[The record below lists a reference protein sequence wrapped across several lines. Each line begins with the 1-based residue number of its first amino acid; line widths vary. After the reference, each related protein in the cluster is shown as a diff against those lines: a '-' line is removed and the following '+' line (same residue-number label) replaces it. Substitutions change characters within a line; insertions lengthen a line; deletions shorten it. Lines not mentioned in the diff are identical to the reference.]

1 MQQQSYNTLNSGIN
15 SFVTASP
22 DYELAPLGL
31 ASLTEQ
37 ADRLAEYGR
46 NGDIYVVHA
55 AEGETVIPMEVLEA
69 NPQIKELLF
78 NQMRDMGMNPTE
90 YVVGN
95 ELNSINPDTGMPEF
109 FFKSIFKAVKK
120 VFKAVA
126 PIVVP
131 ILGNMILPGIG
142 GILASAMY
150 TKLSGGSWG
159 DVLKGAALSYVG
171 GAAMQGFTGAGS
183 FAENFSAGL
192 TAPFDAVSNIGQSF
206 DQGIFGGAGAAN
218 LPGASLKD
226 QAFRTF
232 DPDAAQSGVLAGTP
246 PPQTFG
252 GGPDT
257 FSPGA
262 SGVDTGGGYFPS
274 TSGAAVAPASGFDNV
289 MTTMDATGNQFNAA
303 GQEIPFGNN
312 QSINVST
319 GDPSAAARA
328 VPVKPT
334 AEFDVS
340 DFGGLEGNP
349 PTLGQRFDSLT
360 SSAEKYFDQGSD
372 LLFGETPSQ
381 DSIYKLAAKNVSA
394 AKAQG
399 LTLSD
404 TAAIA
409 AAEAE
414 LAPSTLRQYGPIG
427 AGLAG
432 AAYLGGAFDQAEDP
446 YAEQREKD
454 RLALEAAR
462 GPNRLLASNPDRY
475 MVRDL
480 DPTKYAPTA
489 TFAAEGGLMQLR
501 GGGSAQYPR
510 REMLVEGPGTE
521 RSDDIPAMLSDGEFV
536 LNAKSVRGADPT
548 GQGNRYRGAQNLYG
562 MMRDFEMR
570 G

>member
-1 MQQQSYNTLNSGIN
+1 MQQPSYNTLNSGIN
-15 SFVTASP
+15 SFVAASP

-69 NPQIKELLF
+69 NPKIKELLF
-78 NQMRDMGMNPTE
+78 NQMRDMGINPAE

-109 FFKSIFKAVKK
+109 FIKGIFKAVKK

-131 ILGNMILPGIG
+131 LVGNAILPGIG
-142 GILASAMY
+142 GILASGIY

-159 DVLKGAALSYVG
+159 DVLKGAALSYAG
-171 GAAMQGFTGAGS
+171 GAITQGIMGSGSFFDDLGAGLR
-183 FAENFSAGL
+183 APYDAAMNIRQSAG
-192 TAPFDAVSNIGQSF
+192 
-206 DQGIFGGAGAAN
+206 QGIFGSAGKAN

-226 QAFRTF
+226 QVFRTF
-232 DPDAAQSGVLAGTP
+232 DPNAAQPAPQVLA
-246 PPQTFG
+246 PQTLPPAAN
-252 GGPDT
+252 PDT

-262 SGVDTGGGYFPS
+262 SGVDTGGGYFPP
-274 TSGAAVAPASGFDNV
+274 T
-289 MTTMDATGNQFNAA
+289 
-303 GQEIPFGNN
+303 
-312 QSINVST
+312 
-319 GDPSAAARA
+319 DPSASNLGVGQAKVAPP
-328 VPVKPT
+328 PVKERGFFGRKLGLDSVDDFT
-334 AEFDVS
+334 SDAGDYLFRGGESSKDLADAADKLGAEY
-340 DFGGLEGNP
+340 
-349 PTLGQRFDSLT
+349 QRITPKQFQT
-360 SSAEKYFDQGSD
+360 SQG
-372 LLFGETPSQ
+372 FEAF
-381 DSIYKLAAKNVSA
+381 K
-394 AKAQG
+394 AKAQPN
-399 LTLSD
+399 LL
-404 TAAIA
+404 
-409 AAEAE
+409 EK
-414 LAPSTLRQYGPIG
+414 YGPSLAL
-427 AGLAG
+427 AGG
-432 AAYLGGAFDQAEDP
+432 AAYFGGAFDPAEDP

-454 RLALEAAR
+454 RLALEAAQ

-489 TFAAEGGLMQLR
+489 NFAAEGGLMQLKN
-501 GGGSAQYPR
+501 GGSAQYPR